1 MTTIVHFLAIA
12 FATAI
17 AAALIYGLIR
27 KYEPQLAKGA
37 VIIFAVFGGLLTSV
51 ASIKTNSPP
60 ARALS
65 QVLTWVCTNAFNAI
79 EQQTGYSFS
88 DARTNETHDLTMPD
102 NAQFAE
108 QIARRG
114 AHQDGFYLFDSFTNR
129 LAREGLGLENPVWIQ
144 TDGTVTVRSPSPG
157 IPIEELSLCTTY
169 SNITVYAPLQ
179 GSYGF
184 LPGSRWPEFNV
195 SRIWTAVTDRGTRVI
210 TWEGALRDRDPAQP
224 VSFQAEFKRNGD
236 IEYHYNP
243 AQTNFTGIG
252 LYRGGAA
259 LTLDRSTVE
268 PFYRLGDEPSTNVP
282 STFHFPLSTLHLS
295 FIGDLGDGTGD
306 QDNDVLTDWQEIKV
320 YHTDPHLADTD
331 CDGVGDGDEVQ
342 NGTDPLNPDSDG
354 DGIPDGATP
363 EAWSN
368 NVLRATAETA
378 NFSVTLLEAVPPGG
392 RAASLRV
399 GDLTILLANAGT
411 YWFSLPTDIVNT
423 FSFASQGCGGL
434 LLDAAVVAAPPT
446 RGAPPDAPYHI
457 EDTDGIL
464 GTGRRAES
472 GTFSVYWPW
481 LRLVLREGTECL
493 HGFETWRIFDVEAGP
508 MPWAGVPTVAV
519 ILDNLVAKDGGYK
532 LDLDGETCATGTL
545 TLGGPWLRGG
555 TLSANAQIHKCNG
568 WGHPYCNFCDLFES
582 TRCAHADD
590 CDAVLYDEGEC
601 TCPPLFI
608 RVNIDDD
615 DGNGVEDRNDTSP
628 DGEDDLMYFRPIGL
642 GSVCCCEGGTE
653 FREGSVTAIPS
664 CLRATKEDVTF
675 SGGSVQSGDVLQ
687 LEAISPSS
695 PNSRISYN
703 LTDTEDNVRTASR
716 KVLAANA
723 VLRPDF
729 NGDGSITPAD
739 TAFAATCG
747 MTNDFWTLPP
757 RASPYLLRVRY
768 AVPTDCTLQ
777 IVATQSVTGLVSR
790 ADGTPCPSGD
800 TFSIDVPSG
809 DGQFDLHI
817 ASPGTN
823 ALGGV
828 GLFMT
833 DADGE
838 TYDFGLLV
846 FRTVE
851 SLFMRSKYVALAG
864 DTNRLDISINP
875 LLWDYP
881 AAIGV
886 SPSVTDGA
894 VLFYT
899 GYGGGAGTLLHNV
912 HHVQALPGW
921 VKRGYQI
928 YADIGVDGANGV
940 IPLNAIGLRCEPIT
954 TDTDL
959 QGNLYNPVCCVLG
972 RPSKFR
978 IVIDPSGLVPD
989 GDIVWHVSGPGAV
1002 ALSPARGAEVSVT
1015 PSVVGEYTL
1024 EVEIE
1029 GYDGPSPFIKFKG
1042 VTETVTSVRAWILGD
1057 GDHYSRTEAEVRA
1070 MFEGVNEIYR
1080 QAGMR
1085 FVVAS
1090 VTFTNMPNYMR
1101 IQDDPY
1107 FNNIARDVCNIATG
1121 TGGLEFYFVDE
1132 LKDRQYAAC
1141 NVHGPNASNLGII
1154 ASTNATTTTL
1164 GHEIGHSCGLQD
1176 IYISDPATTNSVTG
1190 NISHSRIPD
1199 DWGTNSIIGY
1209 YPPALSQA
1217 TLLQRLLMYGRGH
1230 PTKYDLS
1237 YGDVYGLYYIPTIS
1251 GKVWFLN
1258 TATVGLARHA
1268 NRTPTHQ

>member
-1 MTTIVHFLAIA
+1 MTTIAHLLAIA

-17 AAALIYGLIR
+17 AAALIYRLIR
-27 KYEPQLAKGA
+27 KYEPQLAKG
-37 VIIFAVFGGLLTSV
+37 VVVIFAVFGGLLTSV

-60 ARALS
+60 ARAIGNAIAL
-65 QVLTWVCTNAFNAI
+65 CTNAFNAL
-79 EQQTGYSFS
+79 EQQTGYSFTE
-88 DARTNETHDLTMPD
+88 AHTNEIHNLAMPD
-102 NAQFAE
+102 NAQLADS
-108 QIARRG
+108 IARRG
-114 AHQDGFYLFDSFTNR
+114 AHQDGFHHFDSFTNR
-129 LAREGLGLENPVWIQ
+129 LARDGLDLENPLWIQ
-144 TDGTVTVRSPSPG
+144 TDGTITIRSPSPG
-157 IPIEELSLCTTY
+157 IPIEELSLYTTY

-195 SRIWTAVTDRGTRVI
+195 SRIWMAVTDRGTRVI
-210 TWEGALRDRDPAQP
+210 TWEGALRNRDPAQP

-252 LYRGGAA
+252 LYRGGTAQTFGLSDLLDLQDFQDLSG
-259 LTLDRSTVE
+259 LTTYHL
-268 PFYRLGDEPSTNVP
+268 
-282 STFHFPLSTLHLS
+282 PLTTLHLS
-295 FIGDLGDGTGD
+295 YIGDLGDGTGD
-306 QDNDVLTDWQEIKV
+306 TDDDGLTDWQEIKV
-320 YHTDPHLADTD
+320 HHTDPHLADTD
-331 CDGVGDGDEVQ
+331 CDGVSDGDEVQ

-354 DGIPDGATP
+354 DGLPDGATP

-368 NVLRATAETA
+368 NVLRATAESA
-378 NFSVTLLEAVPPGG
+378 NFSVTLLEAVPPDGH
-392 RAASLRV
+392 AALRV
-399 GDLTILLANAGT
+399 GDLTILPSAAGT
-411 YWFSLPTDIVNT
+411 YWFNLPTNAVNT

-434 LLDAAVVAAPPT
+434 LFDAAVVSVPPT
-446 RGAPPDAPYHI
+446 RGASPDAPYHI
-457 EDTDGIL
+457 EDADGIL
-464 GTGRRAES
+464 GTGRRVDS
-472 GTFSVYWPW
+472 GKFHVYWPW
-481 LRLVLREGTECL
+481 LRLLPRGGTECL
-493 HGFETWRIFDVEAGP
+493 HGFERWRIFDVDAGP
-508 MPWAGVPTVAV
+508 MSWAGVPAVAV
-519 ILDNLVAKDGGYK
+519 TLDNLVAQDGGYK
-532 LDLDGETCATGTL
+532 LDLDGEACAAGIL
-545 TLGGPWLRGG
+545 TLAGPWLRGG
-555 TLSANAQIHKCNG
+555 TLSAYAQIHKCNG

-615 DGNGVEDRNDTSP
+615 DGNGVEDRNDASP
-628 DGEDDLMYFRPIGL
+628 DGEDDLLYFRPIGQ

-664 CLRATKEDVTF
+664 CLRATKEGATF
-675 SGGSVQSGDVLQ
+675 SGGAVQTGDVLQ

-703 LTDTEDNVRTASR
+703 VTDAEENVRTASR

-723 VLRPDF
+723 LLRPDF
-729 NGDGSITPAD
+729 NGDGSITQAD
-739 TAFAATCG
+739 TAFAVARG
-747 MTNDFWTLPP
+747 MTNGTWTLPP
-757 RASPYLLRVRY
+757 RAAPYLLRVRY
-768 AVPTDCTLQ
+768 AVPSDCSLQ

-790 ADGTPCPSGD
+790 ADGTPCPTGD

-809 DGQFDLHI
+809 DGTFDLHI

-851 SLFMRSKYVALAG
+851 SLFMRSKFVALAG
-864 DTNRLDISINP
+864 GTNRLDVSINP
-875 LLWDYP
+875 LLMNYP
-881 AAIGV
+881 ASIGV

-894 VLFYT
+894 VLFDT
-899 GYGGGAGTLLHNV
+899 GYGGGAGTLLPNV

-959 QGNLYNPVCCVLG
+959 LGNLYNPVCCVLG
-972 RPSKFR
+972 RQSKFR
-978 IVIDPSGLVPD
+978 IVIEPSGLIPD
-989 GDIVWHVSGPGAV
+989 NDIVWHVSGPGMV
-1002 ALSPARGAEVSVT
+1002 TLSPARGTEVSVT
-1015 PSVVGEYTL
+1015 PSVAGEYTL
-1024 EVEIE
+1024 EVEID
-1029 GYDGPSPFIKFKG
+1029 GYDGPPPFIKFKG
-1042 VTETVTSVRAWILGD
+1042 VTETVTSVRAWILGNNT
-1057 GDHYSRTEAEVRA
+1057 HYSRTEAEVRA

-1085 FVVAS
+1085 FVVES
-1090 VTFTNMPNYMR
+1090 VTYTNMPSYLN
-1101 IQDDPY
+1101 IDDGPD
-1107 FNNIARDVCNIATG
+1107 FNNNLRLVCDIATG

-1132 LKDRQYAAC
+1132 LKNSQYAAC
-1141 NVHGPNASNLGII
+1141 NVHGANASNLGIV
-1154 ASTNATTTTL
+1154 ASTNATAITL

-1176 IYISDPATTNSVTG
+1176 IYDSHIETPLTVSGDISRT
-1190 NISHSRIPD
+1190 RLPD
-1199 DWGTNSIIGY
+1199 DWGSMDEQGY
-1209 YPPALSQA
+1209 YPSGVNQVS
-1217 TLLQRLLMYGRGH
+1217 LLRRLLMYGYKI
-1230 PTKYDLS
+1230 PSAKDLS
-1237 YGDVYGLYYIPTIS
+1237 YGDIYGLYYISTLN
-1251 GKVWFLN
+1251 GKVWFLD
-1258 TATVGLARHA
+1258 TATIGFAEHGNCNPV
-1268 NRTPTHQ
+1268 HQ

>member
-1 MTTIVHFLAIA
+1 MTTLIHLLAIA

-17 AAALIYGLIR
+17 AAALIYRLIR

-37 VIIFAVFGGLLTSV
+37 VVIFAVFGGLLTSV

-60 ARALS
+60 ARAIAYAITL
-65 QVLTWVCTNAFNAI
+65 CTNAFNTL
-79 EQQTGYSFS
+79 EQQTGYSFTE
-88 DARTNETHDLTMPD
+88 AHTNEIHNLAMPD
-102 NAQFAE
+102 NAQLAE
-108 QIARRG
+108 RIARRG
-114 AHQDGFYLFDSFTNR
+114 AHQDGFHHFDSFTNR
-129 LAREGLGLENPVWIQ
+129 LAREGLDLENPVWIQ
-144 TDGTVTVRSPSPG
+144 TDGTIIVRSPSPG
-157 IPIEELSLCTTY
+157 IPIEELSLYTTY

-184 LPGSRWPEFNV
+184 LPASRWPEFNV
-195 SRIWTAVTDRGTRVI
+195 SRIWMAVTDRGTRVI

-252 LYRGGAA
+252 IYRGGTAMSF
-259 LTLDRSTVE
+259 DRSTVE
-268 PFYRLGDEPSTNVP
+268 PFNRWGDEPATNTS
-282 STFHFPLSTLHLS
+282 STFNFQLSTLKLS
-295 FIGDLGDGTGD
+295 YIGDLGDGTGD
-306 QDNDVLTDWQEIKV
+306 ADDDGLTDWEEIKV
-320 YHTDPHLADTD
+320 HHTDPHLADTD

-342 NGTDPLNPDSDG
+342 NGTDPLNPDTDG
-354 DGIPDGATP
+354 DGIPDGAMP
-363 EAWSN
+363 EVWSN

-392 RAASLRV
+392 RASLRV
-399 GDLTILLANAGT
+399 GDLTILLSESGT
-411 YWFSLPTDIVNT
+411 YWFNLPTNIMNT

-434 LLDAAVVAAPPT
+434 LLDASVVSAPST

-457 EDTDGIL
+457 DDADGIL

-472 GTFSVYWPW
+472 GTFSVFWPW
-481 LRLVLREGTECL
+481 LRLVPRGGMECL

-519 ILDNLVAKDGGYK
+519 TLDNLVPENGGYK
-532 LDLDGETCATGTL
+532 LSLDGEDYATGML
-545 TLGGPWLRGG
+545 TLGGTWLRGR
-555 TLSANAQIHKCNG
+555 TLSAYAQIHKCNG

-582 TRCAHADD
+582 TRCAHVDD
-590 CDAVLYDEGEC
+590 CDAVLYDEDEC
-601 TCPPLFI
+601 SCPPLFI

-615 DGNGVEDRNDTSP
+615 DGNGIEDLNDTSP

-653 FREGSVTAIPS
+653 FREGSVTALPS
-664 CLRATKEDVTF
+664 CLRATKEGVTF
-675 SGGSVQSGDVLQ
+675 SGGSVQTGDVLQ

-703 LTDTEDNVRTASR
+703 VTDADENVRTASR

-723 VLRPDF
+723 LLRPDF

-747 MTNDFWTLPP
+747 MTNGFWTLPP

-768 AVPTDCTLQ
+768 AVPSNCSLQ

-790 ADGTPCPSGD
+790 ADGTPCPIGN

-809 DGQFDLHI
+809 DGIFDLHI

-851 SLFMRSKYVALAG
+851 SIFMRRKYVALAG
-864 DTNRLDISINP
+864 DTNRLDVSINP
-875 LLWDYP
+875 LLWNYP
-881 AAIGV
+881 ASIGV

-894 VLFYT
+894 VLFDT
-899 GYGGGAGTLLHNV
+899 GYGGGAGTVLHNV
-912 HHVQALPGW
+912 QSVQALPGW
-921 VKRGYQI
+921 VKRGYTI

-940 IPLNAIGLRCEPIT
+940 IPLNAISLRCEPIT

-959 QGNLYNPVCCVLG
+959 LGNLYNPVCCVLG

-978 IVIDPSGLVPD
+978 IVIEPSGLVPD
-989 GDIVWHVSGPGAV
+989 DDIVWHVSGPGAV
-1002 ALSPARGAEVSVT
+1002 ALSPARGTEVAVT
-1015 PSVVGEYTL
+1015 PSVADEYAL
-1024 EVEIE
+1024 EVQID
-1029 GYDGPSPFIKFKG
+1029 GYDGPPPFIKFKG
-1042 VTETVTSVRAWILGD
+1042 VSETVTSVRAWILGD
-1057 GDHYSRTEAEVRA
+1057 GVRYSRTEAEVRA
-1070 MFEGVNEIYR
+1070 MFDDVNTIFR

-1085 FVVAS
+1085 FVVSA
-1090 VTFTNMPNYMR
+1090 VTYTNIPSRLKIENDHNYTANLR
-1101 IQDDPY
+1101 E
-1107 FNNIARDVCNIATG
+1107 VCNIATG
-1121 TGGLEFYFVDE
+1121 TNGLEFYFVDE
-1132 LKDRQYAAC
+1132 IDNQNVLAC
-1141 NVHGPNASNLGII
+1141 NVPGANATILGI
-1154 ASTNATTTTL
+1154 AVSTNASANTL

-1176 IYISDPATTNSVTG
+1176 LYISDSATTNIVMG
-1190 NISHSRIPD
+1190 NISQSRLPD
-1199 DWGTNSIIGY
+1199 DWGTTSGAGY
-1209 YPPALSQA
+1209 YPPALTQA
-1217 TLLQRLLMYGRGH
+1217 QLIQRLLMYGRGI

-1237 YGDVYGLYYIPTIS
+1237 YGDVYGLYYIPTVFS
-1251 GKVWFLN
+1251 KVWFLN
-1258 TATVGLARHA
+1258 TATVGFATHA
-1268 NRTPTHQ
+1268 NRMPTHQ